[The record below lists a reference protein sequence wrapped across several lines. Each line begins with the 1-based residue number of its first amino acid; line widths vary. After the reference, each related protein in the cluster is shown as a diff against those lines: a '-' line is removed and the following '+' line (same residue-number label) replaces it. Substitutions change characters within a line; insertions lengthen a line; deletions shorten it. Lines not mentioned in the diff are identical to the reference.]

1 MSERWK
7 YQLKTGS
14 FWGIFMTVFMALF
27 EMKEHPLAEQLASWQ
42 FYFRMITFLIT
53 GIFLLG
59 YINWKAK
66 VRRQGDKQ

>member
-7 YQLKTGS
+7 YQLKTGG

-27 EMKEHPLAEQLASWQ
+27 EMKEHPLTEQLVSGQ
-42 FYFRMITFLIT
+42 FYFRMVTFLIV

-59 YINWKAK
+59 YINWRAK
-66 VRRQGDKQ
+66 VKRLEK

>member
-7 YQLKTGS
+7 YQLKTGG

-27 EMKEHPLAEQLASWQ
+27 EMKEHPLVEQLVSGQ
-42 FYFRMITFLIT
+42 FYFRMVTFLIV

-59 YINWKAK
+59 YINWRAK
-66 VRRQGDKQ
+66 VKRSEK

>member
-7 YQLKTGS
+7 YQIKTGG

-27 EMKEHPLAEQLASWQ
+27 EMKEHSLQEQLVSGQ
-42 FYFRMITFLIT
+42 FYVRMVVFLIT

-59 YINWKAK
+59 YINWSAK
-66 VRRQGDKQ
+66 IKERNK